1 MMQGSRRPA
10 SDQHLQPSEIAANQ
24 YELGLST
31 PVAYVP
37 LPTPTA
43 SERSAIS
50 KATSRV
56 RARCDRTQLDSSP
69 NQFDGRSFHPPHS
82 DFVGFTFALR
92 DAFGTT
98 SKAFV
103 QTQLKL
109 IMRIVG
115 SDNGTPD
122 VDAVNAVIAMVDGL
136 RPANELEAAAAVQI
150 ALTHHMSCDMLVR
163 ASGAMQIEH
172 RERYLNLATKLQ
184 RTFVAQ
190 VEVLN
195 RLRNRQ
201 ETPQFGQVTVKEGGQ
216 AIVGTVHVEARG
228 GENGG

>member
-1 MMQGSRRPA
+1 MASALPLLKVDPDQGS
-10 SDQHLQPSEIAANQ
+10 LGFPSPIAH
-24 YELGLST
+24 
-31 PVAYVP
+31 VA
-37 LPTPTA
+37 LPEPTA

-56 RARCDRTQLDSSP
+56 RARRDRTQLESSP
-69 NQFDGRSFHPPHS
+69 TRFDTRSLHPPHA
-82 DFVGFTFALR
+82 DYIGFTFQLR
-92 DAFGTT
+92 DTFGTT

-109 IMRIVG
+109 IMRIVS

-150 ALTHHMSCDMLVR
+150 ALTHHMSGDMLVR
-163 ASGAMQIEH
+163 ASGAMQVEH
-172 RERYLNLATKLQ
+172 RERYLNIATKLQ

-190 VEVLN
+190 MEAFI
-195 RLRNRQ
+195 RLRGRP
-201 ETPQFGQVTVKEGGQ
+201 EAAPQIGQVTVQDGGQ
-216 AIVGTVHVEARG
+216 AIVGTVNVGAGE